1 MELIMNDK
9 FKLLIAEALEMDT
22 KDINSDFILN
32 PETNWDSVALLS
44 VISEIDTQYGVQLD
58 GERLASCR
66 KVSEV
71 YEMITKINN

>member
-1 MELIMNDK
+1 MNDK
-9 FKLLIAEALEMDT
+9 FKLLIAEALEMDS
-22 KDINSDFILN
+22 KDINDDFILN

-58 GERLASCR
+58 GESLANCR

-71 YEMITKINN
+71 YEMIIKINN